1 MRRTIIVCV
10 EMRLK
15 MRVVFLDI
23 DTLRRDHL
31 GCYGYKRNTSPN
43 IDSIAAEGV
52 RFDNYYCPNAPCLPS
67 RASLITGQFGIRTG
81 VVGHGATAADLRLQ
95 GESRGFTDLYSENSL
110 FMQFRRG
117 GYRTVSVSSFAERHS
132 SWWFNSGF
140 NEIYNVGGRGNEIA
154 AQVTP
159 IALDWLDR
167 NSTNDSWVLHIQFWD
182 PHTPYRAPAEFG
194 NPFEAEPLSDD
205 WINDEI
211 FNEHLRHI
219 GPHGANEIGMWS
231 DDTSPL
237 YPRHPGKL
245 ETRGD
250 VKRFIDNY
258 DCGIKYTDD
267 NIGLIFDK
275 LRSLGIYDD
284 TSVIITS
291 DHGENLG
298 ELGIYAE
305 HATADEPTC
314 HIPMIIKWKGGV
326 AGHTDSGF
334 HTNVDLCPTVREL
347 VGSHTVGKYEYDGVS
362 YARTLTEGA
371 DCSQN
376 SIVLTQCA
384 HVCQRSAR
392 FGDYIYIRTIHGGYH
407 LMPPEM
413 LFDIKDDPHEINNI
427 AGERPDLCA
436 RGAKII
442 LDWENGMMAKSI
454 YDTDPMWTVMRQG
467 GPEHCRGQLERYM
480 KRLDGTN
487 REYGIELL
495 KKQYCRDLKH

>member
-1 MRRTIIVCV
+1 
-10 EMRLK
+10 
-15 MRVVFLDI
+15 
-23 DTLRRDHL
+23 
-31 GCYGYKRNTSPN
+31 
-43 IDSIAAEGV
+43 
-52 RFDNYYCPNAPCLPS
+52 
-67 RASLITGQFGIRTG
+67 
-81 VVGHGATAADLRLQ
+81 
-95 GESRGFTDLYSENSL
+95 
-110 FMQFRRG
+110 
-117 GYRTVSVSSFAERHS
+117 
-132 SWWFNSGF
+132 
-140 NEIYNVGGRGNEIA
+140 
-154 AQVTP
+154 
-159 IALDWLDR
+159 
-167 NSTNDSWVLHIQFWD
+167 VLHIQFWD

-194 NPFEAEPLSDD
+194 NPFEGEPLADD
-205 WINDEI
+205 WINDGI

-219 GPHGANEIGMWS
+219 GPHGANEINMWS
-231 DDTSPL
+231 DDSSPR

-245 ETRGD
+245 ETRD
-250 VKRFIDNY
+250 DMKRFIDNY

-267 NIGLIFDK
+267 NIGLIFNK
-275 LRSLGIYDD
+275 MQSLGIFDD

-326 AGHTDSGF
+326 TGKTDTGF
-334 HTNVDLCPTVREL
+334 HTNVDLCPTIREL
-347 VGSHTVGKYEYDGVS
+347 TGSRLIGKYEYDGMS

-371 DCSQN
+371 DCSQD
-376 SIVLTQCA
+376 SVVLTQCA

-392 FGDYIYIRTIHGGYH
+392 FGDYIYIRTVHGGYH
-407 LMPPEM
+407 LLPPEM
-413 LFDIKDDPHEINNI
+413 LFNVKDDPHETNDL

-442 LDWENGMMAKSI
+442 LDWEYDMMTKSI

-480 KRLDGTN
+480 KRLEGTT

-495 KKQYCRDLKH
+495 KKKYGRELKH